1 MILLMHSQK
10 IIKTAKTRCIAM
22 RKHNEAHYLPGAVT
36 TVNNCALTARLSKV
50 TLPFVCRTFK
60 STASSHVSFI
70 LITCSLPPLPPH
82 FSPTVQL
89 HPRSPLCFSFFSCVF
104 LYVPALRHPSLSL
117 NCGFTA
123 DCSLFLSLSPA
134 LPPVQV
140 HRTEWLATLRLP
152 PSPHSEY
159 CHANFTD
166 RHCVENFRGRG
177 LLFPRSALI
186 CFGGGQ
192 SKCVWCMRGK
202 KGKNGDRKR
211 RREQNSCV
219 IVRVLRVELWE
230 IDTSLDWGYKSCA
243 VCMWRR

>member
-1 MILLMHSQK
+1 M
-10 IIKTAKTRCIAM
+10 
-22 RKHNEAHYLPGAVT
+22 
-36 TVNNCALTARLSKV
+36 
-50 TLPFVCRTFK
+50 CRTLK

-70 LITCSLPPLPPH
+70 LITCSLPPLPPR

-89 HPRSPLCFSFFSCVF
+89 HPRSPVFQFLVFFCMCRLFVTPPFLLTVLSQLTVLSF
-104 LYVPALRHPSLSL
+104 
-117 NCGFTA
+117 
-123 DCSLFLSLSPA
+123 SLSPA

-166 RHCVENFRGRG
+166 RHRVENFCGRG

-192 SKCVWCMRGK
+192 SKCVLHE
-202 KGKNGDRKR
+202 RKER
-211 RREQNSCV
+211 
-219 IVRVLRVELWE
+219 
-230 IDTSLDWGYKSCA
+230 
-243 VCMWRR
+243 